1 MKNVMGILGFQ
12 LKTENVGSIEP
23 SKVIISLSNDV
34 SFKVKAFEILLI
46 TDCLVWPP
54 LQSIFFSFCVKL
66 QKNIPL

>member
-1 MKNVMGILGFQ
+1 MDNGRTDSNMKNVMGILGFQ

-23 SKVIISLSNDV
+23 SKAMIRLSNDV

-54 LQSIFFSFCVKL
+54 LQSIFFYSV
-66 QKNIPL
+66 